1 MTTRPVKAG
10 GQALADGVL
19 MRTPLAWAIAR
30 ADGTVDVGAN
40 PTARLAGFPVLRILL
55 SLGGALKLGVVRGML
70 GKRGRSTAARRS
82 RRLNSRFLVAM
93 VLAEGV
99 VLGLDRVVRANGSPA
114 WLDVVMGV
122 LPFAVVLV
130 LVRAATPA
138 ALWRYHGAEHKSVA
152 AHEQGVDLGDL
163 TAVAECSRVH
173 NRCGTN
179 LLALMVV
186 VGLVL
191 LPVGGALQVPLF
203 LLGLGAAAEIVTLAS
218 KRPRSLVARA
228 VLSPGRFV
236 QRYITTAEPTLGE
249 LGLGCRALE
258 AALAEHALVEQAM
271 AAELAPRP
279 QPVAEPVL
287 VPAA

>member
-1 MTTRPVKAG
+1 MNQAVKAG
-10 GQALADGVL
+10 GQALADGVM

-70 GKRGRSTAARRS
+70 GSRNRSKGAARS
-82 RRLNSRFLVAM
+82 RRLNSRFLLAM

-99 VLGLDRVVRANGSPA
+99 VLGLDRIVRSGGSPA
-114 WLDVVMGV
+114 WVDVVMAI
-122 LPFAVVLV
+122 LPVAVVLV
-130 LVRAATPA
+130 LVRYATPA

-152 AHEQGVDLGDL
+152 AHEQGVDLGNIE
-163 TAVAECSRVH
+163 AVARCSRVH

-186 VGLVL
+186 LGVVL
-191 LPVGGALQVPLF
+191 LPVGGAFQIPLF
-203 LLGLGAAAEIVTLAS
+203 LLGLGAAAEVVTLAA
-218 KRPRSLVARA
+218 KRPRSGLARV
-228 VLSPGRFV
+228 VLAPGRFV
-236 QRYITTAEPTLGE
+236 QRHLTTAEPTLDE
-249 LGLGCRALE
+249 LALGCRALE
-258 AALAEHALVEQAM
+258 AALAEHAILELEM

-279 QPVAEPVL
+279 EPVR
-287 VPAA
+287 VAVAA